1 MFQLRSWYLSGLLT
15 ALSLC
20 PKMGL
25 GQVPITVPDT
35 TSSPGDTLEIPIWA
49 SFSSENAVISAQ
61 FEISFDQSLLIP
73 VAVSTEGMTL
83 PQEAHW
89 ELQYNLADDLISV
102 AMAGGDS
109 LVTAGVLVFIRFAVD
124 ESASADQFSPVHFDT
139 LIFNEGVPA
148 AVPQDGSVTITIT
161 TVDIKTI
168 SAEADLPTEIA
179 LLQNYPNPFN
189 PMSTIRYDLPT
200 ASNVSLIVYDL
211 LGREVTKLVEGYME
225 PGYHQT
231 MWDGRDTSGRA
242 VPSGIYIARLR
253 SATPGKPGL
262 VTPPTAGQQAL
273 EYSQSIKMLLIK

>member
-1 MFQLRSWYLSGLLT
+1 
-15 ALSLC
+15 
-20 PKMGL
+20 
-25 GQVPITVPDT
+25 
-35 TSSPGDTLEIPIWA
+35 LEIPIWA

-189 PMSTIRYDLPT
+189 PMS
-200 ASNVSLIVYDL
+200 L

-273 EYSQSIKMLLIK
+273 EYSQSIKMLLLK